1 MIIELTDLK
10 SYLGINSPSQD
21 NQLNPLVDYVN
32 SYIMSFC
39 NLKVSDTPTTYT
51 RRVTSPTGRSVVL
64 PSTNIQSI
72 DSILS
77 NGTPLDEEDYHLDA
91 DSGIIVFYID
101 VTTKPFGLEV
111 TYTDAVFTAPGDL
124 KFAALE
130 LAKYF
135 FKDEYKN
142 AISSGQ
148 GDSVTYE
155 ISKTIPNKIRHIL
168 VLHRVF

>member
-1 MIIELTDLK
+1 MIIEIADLK
-10 SYLGINSPSQD
+10 GYLGINSDRSD
-21 NQLNPLVDYVN
+21 AELNAILGYVN
-32 SYIMSFC
+32 EYIMSFC
-39 NLKVSDTPTTYT
+39 NLKYSDTPTTYT
-51 RRVTSPTGRSVVL
+51 RRISSPTGRSAVL
-64 PSTNIQSI
+64 PSTTIQSL

-77 NGTPLDEEDYHLDA
+77 SGTALEPEDYHLDV
-91 DSGIIVFYID
+91 DSGIIVFYTD
-101 VTTKPFGLEV
+101 VTTKPFGIEV
-111 TYTDAVFTAPGDL
+111 TYTDAAFTAPADL

-168 VLHRVF
+168 VHHRVF